1 MSFLNKYTNGSYN
14 YGNTNKYADWQSI
27 GLYNYGIGYRLIN
40 NAWINFIT
48 KTDQNGDI
56 VWEKLYPGIDNYR
69 FHKIISCGVNDEIIV
84 LGKSE
89 LEGIGSE
96 LKTVV
101 LRLLS
106 DGNVKWKRFYGK
118 TTLQIEAAE
127 IIKLDSD
134 SYAILLTGAEK
145 PLGANP
151 FNLIIK
157 INSAG
162 DVLIIKNISRNIPQ
176 PSFSSLILKQIL
188 LVNNQ
193 IVLMGLVSQSNFTL
207 AVIILDTNNL
217 NYINKFGFN
226 SGSATGTFVLNQNFY
241 SLAFQ
246 DNKLILGMV
255 GFSSN
260 PSHVIAKLSIPT
272 NTPTN
277 GSFFAKKF
285 NDVDG
290 IGQNIA
296 TNSGSIYF
304 SDDTARL
311 FKLAPDLSIQWVKQF
326 DTVYNSGFVC
336 VKMATNNN
344 TFIYTP
350 GNIYLGMLD
359 LDVNQ
364 TCIVAA
370 TTTGVTTDIELFYT
384 DFEYNVTD
392 FEINVSSS
400 EQLVTDVTST
410 AVNSPVC
417 PALIIPTFDQINPIC
432 LGKRIPPLPTIS
444 TNGITG
450 TWFPAINNIVTTTYT
465 FTPNPGQ
472 SALTATMT
480 IIVNPVVTPTFA
492 QVGPINSG
500 DPLNPLPGTSNEG
513 IDGNWSPAINN
524 LETTTYTFTPK
535 KGLCAV
541 PTTMTIVVN
550 NECVKDKKLC
560 NLYNE
565 IVKIVISCLPDPSKL
580 DERHDFK
587 PQTECI
593 SKILGYLVD
602 FDKIY
607 PDYDIIKLLTQEIYY
622 IKLFIKNPNFTNYQN
637 AWFAIQSILNYLSQL
652 GNCNCENNLDI
663 TDYASIQSGHLY
675 LQSVGS
681 TGSDSTKGMHLRWA
695 LRGALFQHLPK
706 ANYATNQNNFNK
718 PNDFVKIYRARY
730 KPVKVVLKF
739 IDKPIQVTETANQ
752 KNWLYEVDGKV
763 FYIHFRNKI
772 KYNQVRASFNPIDDP
787 QTFIKNYGDALLE
800 IENKTELSFKVT
812 PKFEII
818 DTDSFVKLEVL
829 SVLENKI
836 TAPKV
841 ASIRKKYATNQ
852 LNQNP
857 LISENIRSVRFSST
871 NSFITSLEFE
881 LYSDFILNTKKANGW
896 NYLGQYALTK
906 ETFEAYK
913 RLEPQ
918 QHCIDKWLRYNDEAY
933 VRVKNY
939 QDKWNDSS
947 LEPLERIVTSVE
959 KYISLSDYP
968 ANVRAIEIFP
978 FEDQSAVDACAI
990 GNEDY
995 DPLMVDQAQ
1004 ELDENTG
1011 VVVSYL
1017 DVLHMGSLD
1026 YHVARMI
1033 GLGTLDL
1040 NPVVFDGDFI
1050 YMSEYITFGD
1060 LQDGLGA
1067 RQVQHFYCSL
1077 PTSLQD
1083 SRDCLAVNLLDPV
1096 PGVFY
1101 NTGVEGQEVD
1111 TEDDEDTPTEEVAP
1125 SIQLTNDGYS
1135 FDGKTKYFTFY
1146 TEPFDDELADAP
1158 FYYVDNEFES
1168 SKFTSPVFAGF
1179 EYKKEED
1186 SHWVKPEVKYSD
1198 RYLNNDLSGVTIDK
1212 MNETVELL
1220 VPEAGKPLYT
1230 HAVKE
1235 TCTLIFSSYGIN
1247 WFSRA
1252 TSSLVKKTETIT
1264 ITPEHNLLPPTN
1276 ITATLIQKENPLFL
1290 TTAAEQTLYDQNSI
1304 NPDKTLVRLTFEYDT
1319 AQELID
1325 YHQKINGETIDNYYE
1340 LPNSEEP
1347 FAESIQIFFRNQ
1359 IPNSIAGKI
1368 SLVQDNSNPLL
1379 LDIETSEY
1387 LYASTQETVA
1397 PTIPNG
1403 LAQNYVGSIMLVD
1416 GVEYVI
1422 HAVDSS
1428 SAYPKFTIFKSDAS
1442 GALLDLNSIVDP
1454 SVELL
1459 KPDQGSFFMIVENM
1473 QNVQAW
1479 GAPNPSIFE
1488 VNLGHNQIHREDEII
1503 VKSIDCTLET
1513 HVQKFRGVY
1522 ENAVIEKII
1531 EQVDI
1536 DDDPDTPGTISM
1548 HRGLYKITFT
1558 GFPFAQHTQIPS
1570 LSPNGNFVE
1579 WYNGIVR
1586 IHPLSD
1592 VGNVPRKNFKVVRTE
1607 NIGTSNDLVLYIEDL
1622 SFPTDINEIA
1632 AYDGKIMSE
1641 DPSVNQITQKVN
1653 YYPGYKVYL
1662 YHDTSF
1668 GLIEANVLPE
1678 AEEEHRYTIFGLRSH
1693 DTKGT
1698 PTQTDDEYSKIS
1710 APTFMFAQ
1718 AIREP
1723 LPPQLPLGGLYATR
1737 PDFFG
1742 KSSYTFTTEY
1752 GLPQQT
1758 QVHKPYS
1765 VQFNRASDI
1774 QFLSAIYDNTPY
1786 GYDLTTHQ
1794 PILNT
1799 VQTVIKEIF
1808 KNGEEQFYVNRWNNL
1823 LGFNYNYDN
1832 TPPSTPP
1839 NVNGTFEFFDG
1850 VQLPLPNNPNFISS
1864 INAFVDA
1871 HNEFYN
1877 YTGTP
1882 NEVQHISIPNFNL
1895 HSVVIPAVVGQN
1907 DQLLVKDFMKDV
1919 LLNCFVPLTELP
1931 IIYDYVKGG
1940 DYKPIPKKQV
1950 VRDRNGNLLK
1960 PDINNPEFD
1969 MAPMMKRIDP
1979 PTPNTGNIPYKSQFT
1994 DFGLDGAST
2003 AKYFYAVREINNKL
2017 KTSDYSP
2024 ILGPVSLVNTAPPIA
2039 PEIIKIIPVLE
2050 NRALGIEPC
2059 IQLQINAYPKV
2070 HNIKKINIYRSDN
2083 PNDALF
2089 IRTMKLVKVIDI
2101 ESEGLSEDSKWI
2113 FTDDFIDLPEV
2124 PFGDVLYYRMTVSRE
2139 IKYNDKYY
2147 DPNPANNNDT
2157 PVIDYAPSEA
2167 SKLVLTNVVEN
2178 YSPESPKMGYAS
2190 EPIDGA
2196 GVLNYVV
2203 LNWNKTVY
2211 KGNYHLYKMNAQGNW
2226 VEICQINS
2234 DRIVNG
2240 KYHVLSQ
2247 NTNGQW
2253 IQNSEINATGTQ
2265 LYLGLEATN
2274 LNESSLQ
2281 TQTAEGSSIYHHFKV
2296 ISENTAGMLSS
2307 VEHILTIYNGD
2318 SWNDNGGIAPN
2329 TGINGMIV
2337 QGTFIVR
2344 PD

>member
-1 MSFLNKYTNGSYN
+1 MSFLNKYNKETHQYYFTKRVGDAIYAVGEFTIAGVVNTGLITKLDLTGQVIWEKKYSPSQGQDSIRFQEFIACENSDIIVASVNQTKLCILYRIDNNGNVVWKKSFNISTDSIWGDGLTKMEGDNYAVVIREKANSQAYHYDNYIVKFNGSGSILIQKKLTNISSDLTLGRPIRWDGNKLMIVGEQNNIINNVGRKAALFIFLDSGLNLINKFALVADSSLSVANTLQPTSAYFFNDQIIISGFHNVNNATSADPFIGKFNIPNSTPQNFTSITVKTSIDFGFLVFDLFDTSVVYN
-14 YGNTNKYADWQSI
+14 YGANKY
-27 GLYNYGIGYRLIN
+27 L
-40 NAWINFIT
+40 
-48 KTDQNGDI
+48 
-56 VWEKLYPGIDNYR
+56 
-69 FHKIISCGVNDEIIV
+69 
-84 LGKSE
+84 
-89 LEGIGSE
+89 
-96 LKTVV
+96 
-101 LRLLS
+101 
-106 DGNVKWKRFYGK
+106 
-118 TTLQIEAAE
+118 
-127 IIKLDSD
+127 KLDSNLNILWSRKMD
-134 SYAILLTGAEK
+134 MVGIHYLDQVTSDNILLHGV
-145 PLGANP
+145 
-151 FNLIIK
+151 F
-157 INSAG
+157 
-162 DVLIIKNISRNIPQ
+162 
-176 PSFSSLILKQIL
+176 
-188 LVNNQ
+188 
-193 IVLMGLVSQSNFTL
+193 
-207 AVIILDTNNL
+207 
-217 NYINKFGFN
+217 
-226 SGSATGTFVLNQNFY
+226 
-241 SLAFQ
+241 
-246 DNKLILGMV
+246 
-255 GFSSN
+255 
-260 PSHVIAKLSIPT
+260 PT
-272 NTPTN
+272 
-277 GSFFAKKF
+277 
-285 NDVDG
+285 
-290 IGQNIA
+290 
-296 TNSGSIYF
+296 
-304 SDDTARL
+304 
-311 FKLAPDLSIQWVKQF
+311 
-326 DTVYNSGFVC
+326 
-336 VKMATNNN
+336 
-344 TFIYTP
+344 
-350 GNIYLGMLD
+350 YLGMLNLNLDSCKTVEATSQIASKNVYFTDFD
-359 LDVNQ
+359 LDISDSNQ
-364 TCIVAA
+364 
-370 TTTGVTTDIELFYT
+370 
-384 DFEYNVTD
+384 
-392 FEINVSSS
+392 
-400 EQLVTDVTST
+400 VTSNIVGYLT
-410 AVNSPVC
+410 AICTSTLEKICLFNSV
-417 PALIIPTFDQINPIC
+417 IPTFDQINPIC
-432 LGKRIPPLPTIS
+432 LGKRIAPLPTVS

-472 SALTATMT
+472 SASTATMT
-480 IIVNPVVTPTFA
+480 IVVTPPVTPTFA

-500 DPLNPLPGTSNEG
+500 DPLSPLPGTSNEG

-550 NECVKDKKLC
+550 NECVKDEKLC
-560 NLYNE
+560 KLYNE

-580 DERHDFK
+580 DKRHDLK

-593 SKILGYLVD
+593 SKILSYLVD

-622 IKLFIKNPNFTNYQN
+622 IKLFIEEPNYQNYQN
-637 AWFAIQSILNYLSQL
+637 AWFAIQCILNYLSQL
-652 GNCNCENNLDI
+652 GNCNCENNLNI

-706 ANYATNQNNFNK
+706 ANYATINNNFNK
-718 PNDFVKIYRARY
+718 PNDFIKIYRASY
-730 KPVKVVLKF
+730 KPVKVVLNF
-739 IDKPIQVTETANQ
+739 INKPIQITETANQ

-763 FYIHFRNKI
+763 FHIHFRNKT
-772 KYNQVRASFNPIDDP
+772 KYNQVRASINPIDDP

-812 PKFEII
+812 PTFDII

-841 ASIRKKYATNQ
+841 ASVRKKYATNE

-857 LISENIRSVRFSST
+857 LISENIRSIRFSST
-871 NSFITSLEFE
+871 NSFVTKLEFE
-881 LYSDFILNTKKANGW
+881 FYSDFIINTKKANGW

-918 QHCIDKWLRYNDEAY
+918 QQCIDNWLRYNDEAF

-939 QDKWNDSS
+939 QDKWNDST

-959 KYISLSDYP
+959 KYISLSDDST
-968 ANVRAIEIFP
+968 NIRAVEIFP

-990 GNEDY
+990 GNDDY

-1017 DVLHMGSLD
+1017 DILHMGSLD

-1040 NPVVFDGDFI
+1040 NPVVFKGNYI
-1050 YMSEYITFGD
+1050 YLSEYITFGD

-1125 SIQLTNDGYS
+1125 AIQLTNDGYS

-1158 FYYVDNEFES
+1158 FYYVENEFES

-1186 SHWVKPEVKYSD
+1186 PHWVKPEVKYSD
-1198 RYLNNDLSGVTIDK
+1198 RYFNNDLSGVTTDK

-1252 TSSLVKKTETIT
+1252 TSSRVTKTETIT

-1276 ITATLIQKENPLFL
+1276 ITSTLIQKENPLFL
-1290 TTAAEQTLYDQNSI
+1290 TTATEQTLYDQNTI

-1387 LYASTQETVA
+1387 VYASTQETVT

-1416 GVEYVI
+1416 GVEYVV

-1459 KPDQGSFFMIVENM
+1459 KPVQGSFFMIVENM
-1473 QNVQAW
+1473 QNVPAW

-1488 VNLGHNQIHREDEII
+1488 VNLGQNQIHREDEII

-1548 HRGLYKITFT
+1548 HRGLYKVTFT

-1632 AYDGKIMSE
+1632 AYEGKIMSE
-1641 DPSVNQITQKVN
+1641 DPSISQITQKVN
-1653 YYPGYKVYL
+1653 YYPGYKAYL

-1678 AEEEHRYTIFGLRSH
+1678 AEEDHRYTIFGLRSH
-1693 DTKGT
+1693 DTKAT

-1799 VQTVIKEIF
+1799 VQTVMKEIF

-1839 NVNGTFEFFDG
+1839 NVNGNFEFFDG
-1850 VQLPLPNNPNFISS
+1850 VQLPLPNNPNFIAS

-1871 HNEFYN
+1871 HNDFYHL
-1877 YTGTP
+1877 TGTDRI
-1882 NEVQHISIPNFNL
+1882 NHISIPNFNL
-1895 HSVVIPAVVGQN
+1895 HTEVIPAVVDQN
-1907 DQLLVKDFMKDV
+1907 DQLLVKDFLKDV

-2070 HNIKKINIYRSDN
+2070 HNIKKINIYRADN

-2101 ESEGLSEDSKWI
+2101 ESEGLAEDSKWI

-2178 YSPESPKMGYAS
+2178 YSPESPQMGYAS

-2196 GVLNYVV
+2196 GILNYVV

-2281 TQTAEGSSIYHHFKV
+2281 IQTAEGSSIYHHFKV

-2318 SWNDNGGIAPN
+2318 SWNDNGGITPN
-2329 TGINGMIV
+2329 TGIDGMIV